1 MPVPAVASL
10 VEEFTAGTVTGRRE
24 LNFTALGGAY
34 NRVPPD
40 ATAFVH
46 RGERFLL
53 EHAASD
59 GDQWLGRS
67 WALAHAF
74 ASGRVYPNFPD
85 PDLDDWAAA
94 YHGGNA
100 ERLRAV
106 KRDYD
111 PGRFFRF
118 PQAI

>member
-1 MPVPAVASL
+1 M
-10 VEEFTAGTVTGRRE
+10 
-24 LNFTALGGAY
+24 GGAY
-34 NRVPPD
+34 NRVPAD

-53 EHAASD
+53 EHVARDS
-59 GDQWLGRS
+59 DQWHGRS

-74 ASGRVYPNFPD
+74 ASGRVYPNFPE
-85 PDLDDWAAA
+85 PGLDDWAAA

-106 KRDYD
+106 KRGYD
-111 PGRFFRF
+111 PDRLFRF